1 MATQEERLRILR
13 MIEEDKITAEEG
25 AKLIAALA
33 ASRRSEKDERKP
45 SAASSKASS
54 TAQTNLRARWLRLR
68 ITNTKSGKQH
78 VNINLPIGL
87 LDIALKIGARFSP
100 ELNGLDSEVMQAIND
115 GTTGKILDVI
125 DEDDGDQVEIF
136 VE

>member
-33 ASRRSEKDERKP
+33 ASRRNPKDERK
-45 SAASSKASS
+45 AGATSSQANSGDI
-54 TAQTNLRARWLRLR
+54 RARWLRVR
-68 ITNTKSGKQH
+68 VTNTKTGKQH
-78 VNINLPIGL
+78 VNIHLPIGL

-100 ELNGLDSEVMQAIND
+100 ELNGLDSEVLQAIKD
-115 GTTGKILDVI
+115 GTTGKIIDVN
-125 DEDDGDQVEIF
+125 DEDDGNRVEIF

>member
-33 ASRRSEKDERKP
+33 ASRRNEKDERKP
-45 SAASSKASS
+45 SAATSKTSGAG
-54 TAQTNLRARWLRLR
+54 ARARWLRLR
-68 ITNTKSGKQH
+68 ITNAKTGKQH

-100 ELNGLDSEVMQAIND
+100 ELNGIDSEVMQAIND
-115 GTTGKILDVI
+115 GTTGKILDVM
-125 DEDDGDQVEIF
+125 DEDDGDRVEIF

>member
-13 MIEEDKITAEEG
+13 MIEEGKISAEEG

-33 ASRRSEKDERKP
+33 ASRRRAQDERK
-45 SAASSKASS
+45 SATASSKAGS
-54 TAQTNLRARWLRLR
+54 QRPRLLRLR
-68 ITNTKSGKQH
+68 VTNAKTAKQH

-87 LDIALKIGARFSP
+87 VDIALKIGARFSP
-100 ELNGLDSEVMQAIND
+100 ELNDIDGEVQRAIQE
-115 GTTGKILDVI
+115 GTLGKILDVV
-125 DEDDGDQVEIF
+125 DERNGDRVEIF

>member
-33 ASRRSEKDERKP
+33 ASRRNEKDDRK
-45 SAASSKASS
+45 SGTASSKASG
-54 TAQTNLRARWLRLR
+54 QRARWLHVRV
-68 ITNTKSGKQH
+68 TNAKSGKQH

-87 LDIALKIGARFSP
+87 VDIALKIAARFSP
-100 ELNGLDSEVMQAIND
+100 ELNGLDNEVIQAI
-115 GTTGKILDVI
+115 K
-125 DEDDGDQVEIF
+125 EDN
-136 VE
+136 